1 MGVYAKAGTA
11 RARSLRATLGG
22 VAILGASALVLAGCS
37 GGGDG
42 GSGSGGGSGSE
53 GGSGDLSLK
62 IGAILPQ
69 TGTLAVLGPPEI
81 AGVDLAVEDINA
93 AGAGISITA
102 EQKDSGDTST
112 DIATQSATSLIAD
125 GVSAIIGA
133 ASSGVS
139 KTFIDQVTQAG
150 VVQISPANTS
160 PDFTDY
166 EDDGYYWRTAP
177 SDVLQGRILGNKILG
192 DGKTNVSILY
202 LNDAYGIGLQKNI
215 KETLEA
221 GGATVAAEEVFE
233 PASTDFNSALT
244 TVLAPNPDALVVISF
259 DEIKT
264 IAEQLAAK
272 GFDFSKLYGTDGNYG
287 VIGEAD
293 SNVDIAG
300 AQFTNPGVQ
309 ASEDFQSKLQALV
322 EEQGNDPLTVFSYAP
337 ESYDATV
344 LIALAALQGEATDG
358 ATIRDNLE
366 AVSKEG
372 TECTEFGEC
381 AQLIADGE
389 DIDYNGLSGPIT
401 WDENGDPTEASVSI
415 YKYSAG
421 NVTSFEETVD
431 GSLE

>member
-1 MGVYAKAGTA
+1 MGVYAKAGSA

-22 VAILGASALVLAGCS
+22 VAILGASALVLAGCAGG
-37 GGGDG
+37 GGGDTTS
-42 GSGSGGGSGSE
+42 SGS
-53 GGSGDLSLK
+53 LALK
-62 IGAILPQ
+62 IGTILPQ

-81 AGVDLAVEDINA
+81 AGVDQAKEDINA
-93 AGAGISITA
+93 ANAGITLDV
-102 EQKDSGDTST
+102 EQKDSGDTTT

-125 GVSAIIGA
+125 GVSAIVGA

-160 PDFTDY
+160 PDFTNYD
-166 EDDGYYWRTAP
+166 DDGYYWRTAP

-202 LNDAYGIGLQKNI
+202 MNDAYGTGLEKNI
-215 KETLEA
+215 KETLVA
-221 GGATVAAEEVFE
+221 GGASVVAEEIFE

-244 TVLAPNPDALVVISF
+244 SVLAPNPDALVVISF

-287 VIGEAD
+287 VISESD
-293 SNVDIAG
+293 TNVDIAG

-309 ASEDFQSKLQALV
+309 ASTDFQSKLQALV
-322 EEQGNDPLTVFSYAP
+322 KSQGNPPLTVFSYAP

-344 LIALAALQGEATDG
+344 LVALAALQGKGTEG
-358 ATIRDNLE
+358 SVIRDNLMS
-366 AVSKEG
+366 VSEG
-372 TECTEFGEC
+372 GTKCTTFADC
-381 AQLIADGE
+381 ASKIKNGE
-389 DIDYNGLSGPIT
+389 DIDYDGLSGPISF
-401 WDENGDPTEASVSI
+401 DKNGDPSEASVSI

-431 GSLE
+431 GSLN